1 MIKLEKNKNKKTR
14 RKSLPR
20 NNNTRKNTTDY
31 SDEKDNVSSSMQNDH
46 LIETAEIIP
55 VVEEDFNLSKKT
67 TIQQVRIVKRLA
79 TRTEKIEVPIS
90 YEELYVNNK
99 KLKIYEKEE
108 EGIFSKLKGTIAH
121 GITTEDN
128 SIEYRHADSSRNVV
142 GSSSSSQTH
151 DENLRR
157 DDQGVHNHDADTDDQ
172 AIPLMEG
179 QEKNETEKT
188 VPIWG
193 EEILVTKRKVKLG
206 EIVIKKRVIR
216 ENKQVDIDI
225 RKEKIT
231 IEYPNG
237 VKDELTGSGPR

>member
-1 MIKLEKNKNKKTR
+1 M
-14 RKSLPR
+14 
-20 NNNTRKNTTDY
+20 
-31 SDEKDNVSSSMQNDH
+31 
-46 LIETAEIIP
+46 
-55 VVEEDFNLSKKT
+55 
-67 TIQQVRIVKRLA
+67 
-79 TRTEKIEVPIS
+79 
-90 YEELYVNNK
+90 
-99 KLKIYEKEE
+99 
-108 EGIFSKLKGTIAH
+108 
-121 GITTEDN
+121 
-128 SIEYRHADSSRNVV
+128 
-142 GSSSSSQTH
+142 
-151 DENLRR
+151 
-157 DDQGVHNHDADTDDQ
+157 DDQ

>member
-1 MIKLEKNKNKKTR
+1 MIKLEKNKNKKIK

-151 DENLRR
+151 DESLRR
-157 DDQGVHNHDADTDDQ
+157 DDQGVHNQDDEMDDQ

>member
-1 MIKLEKNKNKKTR
+1 MIKLEKNKNKKIK

-157 DDQGVHNHDADTDDQ
+157 DDQGVHNHDDDMDDQ

>member
-1 MIKLEKNKNKKTR
+1 MIKLEKNKNKKIK

-128 SIEYRHADSSRNVV
+128 SIEYRHADLSRNV
-142 GSSSSSQTH
+142 GSSSCSQTH

-157 DDQGVHNHDADTDDQ
+157 DDQGVHNHDDDTDDQ

>member
-31 SDEKDNVSSSMQNDH
+31 SDEKDNVFSSMQNDH

-151 DENLRR
+151 DENLMS
-157 DDQGVHNHDADTDDQ
+157 DDQGVHNHDDDMDDR

-179 QEKNETEKT
+179 QEKNETDKT

>member
-1 MIKLEKNKNKKTR
+1 MIKLEKNKDKKIKRKPLPTNNTIRDNTTNYSNKKD
-14 RKSLPR
+14 
-20 NNNTRKNTTDY
+20 NT
-31 SDEKDNVSSSMQNDH
+31 SSGIPNDH
-46 LIETAEIIP
+46 LIEIADIIP
-55 VVEEDFNLSKKT
+55 VIEEDFNLSKKT
-67 TIQQVRIVKRLA
+67 AVQEVRIVKRLA
-79 TRTEKIEVPIS
+79 TKTQKIEVPIS

-108 EGIFSKLKGTIAH
+108 EGLFSKLKGTIAH

-128 SIEYRHADSSRNVV
+128 NIEYRHADSSQNSLP
-142 GSSSSSQTH
+142 SSASSATYDANLKSE
-151 DENLRR
+151 DYGNNNNSENPE
-157 DDQGVHNHDADTDDQ
+157 GQ
-172 AIPLMEG
+172 AIPLIEG
-179 QEKNETEKT
+179 QDKNEIEKT

-206 EIVIKKRVIR
+206 EIVIKKSRVR
-216 ENKQVDIDI
+216 ENKRIDIDI

>member
-1 MIKLEKNKNKKTR
+1 MIKLEKNKNKKIK

-157 DDQGVHNHDADTDDQ
+157 DDQGVHNHDDDTDDQ